1 MTDENEDGHLLYSCH
16 RAAGTAKGW
25 LPLPMW
31 DSLSPFQQRVWT
43 DTAAMFRSG
52 EVQEPPPPVPGT
64 YQKPDPLSRAS
75 PKIDEPFWPTTLPII
90 PEETDPNPG
99 GIEPSA
105 MAQREVRPQGMEPD
119 PPIKKWG

>member
-52 EVQEPPPPVPGT
+52 EVQEPPPPVPGV
-64 YQKPDPLSRAS
+64 YRAPDPLSRAE
-75 PKIDEPFWPTTLPII
+75 PKIVDWPTTLPVL
-90 PEETDPNPG
+90 PEEPPEIITT

-105 MAQREVRPQGMEPD
+105 LAQREVRPQGMEPD
-119 PPIKKWG
+119 PPIKKWE